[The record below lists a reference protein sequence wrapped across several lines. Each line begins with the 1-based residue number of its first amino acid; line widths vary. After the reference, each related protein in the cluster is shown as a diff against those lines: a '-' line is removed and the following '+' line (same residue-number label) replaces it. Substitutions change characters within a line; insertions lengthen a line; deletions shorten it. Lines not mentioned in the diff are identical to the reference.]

1 MKFKN
6 GMFSALPYLTGWVCA
21 IVSSQI
27 SDILIHS
34 ELLSRKSVRK
44 VFTSCAMFVPMI
56 ATAVLAF
63 VDCSN
68 PYLAVILL
76 AIGVGFLGLNTGAGF
91 VININEVGGMYSGVL
106 FGISNTFGTIP
117 GIVAPYIVGILTTH
131 VIRLKYYFN
140 LDYI

>member
-1 MKFKN
+1 MFKN

-27 SDILIHS
+27 SDILIDAQV
-34 ELLSRKSVRK
+34 LSRKTVRK
-44 VFTSCAMFVPMI
+44 VFSSFAMFVPMA
-56 ATAVLAF
+56 ATLALAF

-76 AIGVGFLGLNTGAGF
+76 AIGVGFLGLSTGAGF
-91 VININEVGGMYSGVL
+91 VININEVGGIYSGVL

-117 GIVAPYIVGILTTH
+117 GIMAPYIVSVLTTH
-131 VIRLKYYFN
+131 VIINVYY
-140 LDYI
+140 L